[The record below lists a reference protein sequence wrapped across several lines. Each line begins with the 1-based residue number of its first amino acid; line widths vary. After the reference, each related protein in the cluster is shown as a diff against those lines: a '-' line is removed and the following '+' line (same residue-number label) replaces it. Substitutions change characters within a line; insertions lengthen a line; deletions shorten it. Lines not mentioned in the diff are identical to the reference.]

1 MYRLAELYLN
11 FAEAAYRAYGNAD
24 QQAPATDVE
33 ETVTDDEDNETT
45 STVTY
50 GVAMSARDAVNAVR
64 ARVGMPGVTATG
76 DAFWLRLCNERRVE
90 LAFEEHRFFDVRRW
104 TKPDG
109 DLSKTDKRV
118 TGMRI
123 ELSDGQKVYSRFSFD
138 RQSYTSKYLKYP
150 ISLDEVRKMLS
161 LTGENWQN
169 DGWN

>member
-33 ETVTDDEDNETT
+33 ETVTDDEGNETT

-50 GVAMSARDAVNAVR
+50 GVAMSARDAVNA
-64 ARVGMPGVTATG
+64 
-76 DAFWLRLCNERRVE
+76 VE